1 MKTTTKK
8 WKFDQG
14 LILLGLHQTS
24 GVKTTSSDK
33 KTAKN

>member
-14 LILLGLHQTS
+14 LILLGLHQVS
-24 GVKTTSSDK
+24 VVKTTNTEK
-33 KTAKN
+33 KVGKN

>member
-24 GVKTTSSDK
+24 GVKTTNTEK

>member
-14 LILLGLHQTS
+14 LILLGLHKAT
-24 GVKTTSSDK
+24 GVKTINSEK
-33 KTAKN
+33 KISKN